1 MTAQPDAAPAP
12 VLASTGSADS
22 AASWGVVL
30 LCHGSQRGA
39 SRDECSCAWAADGA
53 RFPAW
58 CPGCPNTPV
67 GLQDVAARLRHS
79 LADAAGSVI
88 VSCLEFLPP
97 HPPQAVAMLAQ
108 QGVNRV
114 VVQPY
119 LLGNGKHA
127 TLEMDEVLDDIA
139 AAAPGVAVYLA
150 DGLGADRRIA
160 DLVRDRIAALPQH
173 AARPAAAGRPVGILL
188 VKAGTQTRY
197 DDCLW
202 LQELGSWVEQDL
214 TANDH
219 SADYAVA
226 VAQSHYGD
234 PTMEDAAARLLRDR
248 RAASIICVP
257 YLFFPGLILQR
268 NVLGTMR
275 RLQETYPDTPMWV
288 APPLGVDDRLVAVA
302 GDRIRA
308 AQQPQKDKP
317 Q

>member
-1 MTAQPDAAPAP
+1 MTAQPDPVPVPTESAA
-12 VLASTGSADS
+12 

-67 GLQDVAARLRHS
+67 GLQDVAARLQHS
-79 LADAAGSVI
+79 LADAAASVI

-97 HPPQAVAMLAQ
+97 HPPAAVAMLAE
-108 QGVNRV
+108 QGVSRV

-139 AAAPGVAVYLA
+139 AAAPGVVVHLA

-160 DLVRDRIAALPQH
+160 DLVRDRIAALPKD
-173 AARPAAAGRPVGILL
+173 AARPVAANRPVGILL

-202 LQELGSWVEQDL
+202 LEELGQWVEQDL
-214 TANDH
+214 NDND
-219 SADYAVA
+219 SDNGSDYAVA

-234 PTMEDAAARLLRDR
+234 PTMEDAAARLLHDR

-257 YLFFPGLILQR
+257 YIFFPGLILQR

-275 RLQETYPDTPMWV
+275 RLQETYPAVPMWV

-302 GDRIRA
+302 GDRVRA
-308 AQQPQKDKP
+308 AQQPPKDNP